1 MEILSREAAPAV
13 QVRRSPVE
21 SSHRVRHH
29 IIQVVNYVILVWLA
43 IVTGFPLFWMIIT
56 SIKERREVFGT
67 FLPTTIDFSNYARV
81 WTGLNLSDHLLNS
94 VFVTGLTVTIVIVT
108 VTLAAYA
115 FARLEFPGRD
125 IIFYIFLAAIMI
137 PGHAILIPMF
147 TFLKR
152 IDLLNT
158 LPGLSFSFLGG
169 SIPFA
174 IFLMRAFFKTLPSEL
189 GDAGRID
196 GCSEFGVFRHVYLP
210 LARPGVATIL
220 IFQFVGTWNE
230 FLFSTT
236 FISDPDLKTIQP
248 AVYQAVGRYSVDYA
262 ALSSGLVMALIP
274 IVAMYLLMQRQFI
287 KGLTAGALQ
296 G

>member
-1 MEILSREAAPAV
+1 MSVLSKNATPTAAV
-13 QVRRSPVE
+13 QRPPLE
-21 SSHRVRHH
+21 SNYRLRQYF
-29 IIQVVNYVILVWLA
+29 IRIVNYAILIWLA
-43 IVTGFPLFWMIIT
+43 IVTGFPLFWMVIT
-56 SIKERREVFGT
+56 SVKERREVFRT
-67 FLPTTIDFSNYARV
+67 FLPSTIDFSNYARV
-81 WTGLNLSDHLLNS
+81 WTGLNLSHHLLNS
-94 VFVTGLTVTIVIVT
+94 LFVTGLTVTIMVIT

-115 FARLEFPGRD
+115 FARLEFPARD
-125 IIFYIFLAAIMI
+125 IIFYIFLAAVMI

-169 SIPFA
+169 SIPFS
-174 IFLMRAFFKTLPSEL
+174 IFLMRAFFKTLPNEL

-196 GCSEFGVFRHVYLP
+196 GCSEFGVFRHIYLP

-248 AVYQAVGRYSVDYA
+248 AVYQAVGRYSTDYA

>member
-1 MEILSREAAPAV
+1 MDVLSRDAAPAAM
-13 QVRRSPVE
+13 VRRIPVE
-21 SSHRVRHH
+21 SSYRLRHYLLRVL
-29 IIQVVNYVILVWLA
+29 NYGLLIWLA
-43 IVTGFPLFWMIIT
+43 IVTGFPLFWMLFT
-56 SIKERREVFGT
+56 SVKERREVFGT
-67 FLPTTIDFSNYARV
+67 FLPKTIDFSNYARV
-81 WTGLNLSDHLLNS
+81 WTGLNLSQHLLNS
-94 VFVTGLTVTIVIVT
+94 VFVTGLTVIIVAAT

-196 GCSEFGVFRHVYLP
+196 GCSELGVFRHIYLP

-248 AVYQAVGRYSVDYA
+248 AVYQAVGRYSTDYP
-262 ALSSGLVMALIP
+262 ALSAGLVLALIP
-274 IVAMYLLMQRQFI
+274 IVTMYLLMQRQFI